1 MDYTG
6 SYNPC
11 YQQIGN
17 PRNELACE
25 VLALKENVHLI
36 YIQINI
42 IIYINI
48 NILYC
53 LQKKRQ
59 QAQ

>member
-6 SYNPC
+6 SYNWC
-11 YQQIGN
+11 YQKIGN

-25 VLALKENVHLI
+25 VLALKENVHLM